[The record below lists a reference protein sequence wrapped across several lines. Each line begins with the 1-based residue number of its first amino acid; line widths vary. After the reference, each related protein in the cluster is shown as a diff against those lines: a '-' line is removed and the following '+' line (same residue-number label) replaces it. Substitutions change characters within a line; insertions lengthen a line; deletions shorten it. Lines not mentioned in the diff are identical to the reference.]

1 MFMDYLCKH
10 PEALFSANIKPV
22 FKGIVV
28 LAYTLQLY
36 QPVWDLLENALQ
48 FLF

>member
-10 PEALFSANIKPV
+10 PEAQV

-28 LAYTLQLY
+28 LANSLQLY